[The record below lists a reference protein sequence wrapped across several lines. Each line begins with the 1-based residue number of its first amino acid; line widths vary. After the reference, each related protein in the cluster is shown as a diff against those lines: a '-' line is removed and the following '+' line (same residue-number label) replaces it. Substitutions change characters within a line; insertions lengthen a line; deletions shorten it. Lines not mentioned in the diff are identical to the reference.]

1 VPGSLDPGIYWTL
14 FIRVRKKEAEHI
26 MSKALRVAKKIA
38 IIGSTGGNLYLQGG
52 LLGKNLLHSIE
63 REVEKWG
70 YNIRAVLYLCAEK
83 SMDVINDK
91 SQVTLISKNLNIS
104 ESASGDLSK
113 INQLVASGC
122 EEIGDAIKN
131 GEIDALISISADPA
145 GANQS
150 VYQFAKQA
158 KIPIVASG
166 ASSVAWLRKLGCK
179 VIYATGTTGT
189 SSEFRSINYL
199 MALARYWGD
208 NVKGQ
213 IWQRIS
219 ETVKSVSFSF
229 ETWTLPYF
237 LLIVILKG
245 LSSYGLPIVEDLYT
259 ALFNIAPL
267 VACLAVSLS
276 LLSDPRLGVATAITT
291 GIVVSFFNAGF
302 VGGILAGYITAVIFN
317 TALYLSAGR
326 RMPGSAQGILI
337 YSVTVVS
344 IALPFSIAAEFLG
357 ALTGIIAMLPERI
370 MAENLLWIGF
380 IVGVV
385 FWPAMESGLYHRVL
399 IPFILLEIS
408 IKGISIVGA
417 FDVLCLVVMAVGANI
432 AALFLGNDSRQSLV
446 SLVENIVYGTNV
458 EYVYTMSEGK
468 RIVRFGLYILCGLV
482 GIFILQFG
490 LRGVG
495 YLPLFILPFIVENGH
510 KLALAMTIIVMLSTL
525 YFSLCGLLLRK
536 KGVRP

>member
-1 VPGSLDPGIYWTL
+1 
-14 FIRVRKKEAEHI
+14 
-26 MSKALRVAKKIA
+26 MSSALRTAKRIA

-52 LLGKNLLHSIE
+52 LLGKNLLNSIE
-63 REVEKWG
+63 REVERWG
-70 YNIRAVLYLCAEK
+70 YNIRAVLYLCADR

-91 SQVTLISKNLNIS
+91 SQVTLITKNLDIS
-104 ESASGDLSK
+104 EGASGELSK

-145 GANQS
+145 GVNQS
-150 VYQFAKQA
+150 VYQFAKHA

-199 MALARYWGD
+199 TALARYWGD

-213 IWQRIS
+213 VWQRIS
-219 ETVKSVSFSF
+219 ETVKSASFSF

-237 LLIVILKG
+237 LMIVILKG
-245 LSSYGLPIVEDLYT
+245 LSSYGLPVVEDLYT
-259 ALFNIAPL
+259 ALLNIAPL

-276 LLSDPRLGVATAITT
+276 LLSDPRLGMATAITT

-317 TALYLSAGR
+317 TILHLSAGR

-370 MAENLLWIGF
+370 MAENLFWIGF
-380 IVGVV
+380 IVGVT

-399 IPFILLEIS
+399 LPFILLEIS
-408 IKGISIVGA
+408 VKGISVMGA

-432 AALFLGNDSRQSLV
+432 AALFFGGDFKQGLMSLM
-446 SLVENIVYGTNV
+446 ENIIYGTNV
-458 EYVYTMSEGK
+458 EYVYTMSEG
-468 RIVRFGLYILCGLV
+468 RRVVRYGLYFLCGIV
-482 GIFILQFG
+482 GIFILKLG
-490 LRGVG
+490 LMGVG
-495 YLPLFILPFIVENGH
+495 YLPLFILPFIVENGQ
-510 KLALAMTIIVMLSTL
+510 KLGLAMTMVAMLSAL
-525 YFSLCGLLLRK
+525 YFAVCGLLMRK
-536 KGVRP
+536 KDVQP